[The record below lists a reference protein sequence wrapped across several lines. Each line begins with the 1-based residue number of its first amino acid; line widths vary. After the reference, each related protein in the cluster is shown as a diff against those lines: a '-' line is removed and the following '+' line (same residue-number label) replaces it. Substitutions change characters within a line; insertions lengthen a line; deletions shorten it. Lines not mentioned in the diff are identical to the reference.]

1 MGRVDLICA
10 LRRDLQELP
19 GRRSLISLRILQM
32 SKKEIIITLKDEFDP
47 DNQRF
52 FRLLEDWRWGQ
63 LVESMTDPDN
73 KKTMSELLGEILEG

>member
-1 MGRVDLICA
+1 
-10 LRRDLQELP
+10 
-19 GRRSLISLRILQM
+19 M